1 VFVRRRSAV
10 AVAALTVTAAM
21 TAAIT
26 MATTGPAAA
35 VQTAQTS
42 IVSADP
48 VNWTPHVLDG
58 RVKAIVQTGNTII
71 LGGSFTKVSSAD
83 GKTTYNRN
91 NLVAFNATT
100 GAVSTTF
107 VPNPDGEVASLV
119 VAPDGTAVFAGGYF
133 DNVKSKPAK
142 SLAKINLS
150 DGSLKSGFT
159 APTLTGR
166 VKDMKL
172 AGSRLWIGG
181 NFTHVA
187 GKAQRALATLN
198 ATTGAY
204 DSYNKVVIDG
214 AYNNAAEQVLKF
226 DISPNGQR
234 LIAIGNFSTVDGQSR
249 PQLAMLDLSGTS
261 AKVANWQSDFYATQ
275 CAASYDTYMHD
286 LDISPDGKFFVVT
299 TTGAWRGN
307 QGPCDTT
314 SRFEVGSTG
323 SGIKPSWTNYS
334 GGDTMYAVAITGV
347 SVYIG
352 GHFRWQNNPNTL
364 DGDSPGAGA
373 ISREGIAALDPA
385 NGLPLRWN
393 PGRTKGVGVFDLLA
407 TSKGLWV
414 GSDTD
419 RIGNSEYH
427 ARVAFMPLSGGSTV
441 PQLAV
446 GTLPGDVH
454 LQPTTSSAAPVKRSF
469 NGTSVGS
476 TTTVPAGDIN
486 WNGLR
491 GRTML
496 GNRMYYGWSNGS
508 FLTRT
513 FNGTSYGTGITIAT
527 SDTLTVDTAF
537 HNDLKNATGMF
548 FSSGRLYYTVSG
560 QSSLYY
566 RYFTP
571 ESGVVGA
578 TRFTA
583 NDQGGEVSFSQAQ
596 GVFLANGKLY
606 YADSSSGNL
615 VRVDFS
621 GGKPVSGTS
630 TIVSGPKKDGNDWRT
645 RGSYVFPQ

>member
-1 VFVRRRSAV
+1 MFVRRRSAV
-10 AVAALTVTAAM
+10 AAAALIVTTAVTAAV
-21 TAAIT
+21 TV
-26 MATTGPAAA
+26 ATTGPANA
-35 VQTAQTS
+35 VQTPQTS
-42 IVSADP
+42 IVSANP

-58 RVKAIVQTGNTII
+58 RVKAIVQAGDTII

-83 GKTTYNRN
+83 GRTTYNRN
-91 NLVAFNATT
+91 NMVAFSAST
-100 GAVSTTF
+100 GAVSTSF
-107 VPNPDGEVASLV
+107 VPNPDGEVASLL
-119 VAPDGTAVFAGGYF
+119 VAPDGTSVFAGGYF
-133 DNVKSKPAK
+133 NNVKGKPAK

-150 DGSLKSGFT
+150 DGSLKAGFT
-159 APTLTGR
+159 TPAITGR
-166 VKDMKL
+166 VKDMRL
-172 AGSRLWIGG
+172 AGNRLWIAG

-187 GKAQRALATLN
+187 GNAQLGLATLN
-198 ATTGAY
+198 PGTGAF
-204 DSYNKVVIDG
+204 DRYNRLVFSDP
-214 AYNNAAEQVLKF
+214 YNNAAAQVLKI
-226 DISPNGQR
+226 DVSPNGQR
-234 LIAIGNFSTVDGQSR
+234 LIAIGNFSKVDGQSR
-249 PQLAMLDLSGTS
+249 PQLVMLDISGT
-261 AKVANWQSDFYATQ
+261 AARLANWQSDFYAPR
-275 CAASYDTYMHD
+275 CAAAYDSYMHD
-286 LDISPDGKFFVVT
+286 LDISPDGKYFVVT

-323 SGIKPSWTNYS
+323 TGIKPSWINYS
-334 GGDTMYAVAITGV
+334 GGDTMYAVAITGPA
-347 SVYIG
+347 VYIG

-373 ISREGIAALDPA
+373 IGREGIAALDPA

-427 ARVAFMPLSGGSTV
+427 ARIAFMPLSGGSTV

-454 LQPTTSSAAPVKRSF
+454 IQPTTSGAAPIRRGF
-469 NGTSVGS
+469 NGTSVSS
-476 TTTVPAGDIN
+476 TTNLPSGGIN

-508 FLTRT
+508 FIMRT
-513 FNGTSYGTGITIAT
+513 FNGSTYGAGSTITT
-527 SDTLTVDTAF
+527 SDLLKVDTAF

-548 FSSGRLYYTVSG
+548 FSSGRLYYTVNG

-571 ESGVVGA
+571 ESGAVGA

-583 NDQGGEVSFSQAQ
+583 SDLSTGVSFANAQ
-596 GVFLANGKLY
+596 GVFLAGGKLY
-606 YADSSSGNL
+606 YADSANGNL

-621 GGKPVSGTS
+621 GGKPVGGTDVV
-630 TIVSGPKKDGNDWRT
+630 VSGPKSDGNDWRT

>member
-1 VFVRRRSAV
+1 
-10 AVAALTVTAAM
+10 M

-26 MATTGPAAA
+26 MATSGPAVA

-48 VNWTPHVLDG
+48 VGWTPHVLDG
-58 RVKAIVQTGNTII
+58 RVKAIVQTGDTII

-91 NLVAFNATT
+91 NMVAFNAST

-107 VPNPDGEVASLV
+107 VPNPDGEVSSLV
-119 VAPDGTAVFAGGYF
+119 VAPDGTSLFVGGFFNNVAG
-133 DNVKSKPAK
+133 KASK
-142 SLAKINLS
+142 SLAKVNLS
-150 DGSLKSGFT
+150 DGKLKSGFT
-159 APTLTGR
+159 APALTGR
-166 VKDMKL
+166 VKDMRL
-172 AGSRLWIGG
+172 AGGRLWIAGT
-181 NFTHVA
+181 FTHVA
-187 GKAQRALATLN
+187 GNYAQPGLATLN
-198 ATTGAY
+198 ATSGAF
-204 DSYNKVVIDG
+204 DGYNRVKF
-214 AYNNAAEQVLKF
+214 AAPYNNATMQVLKI
-226 DISPNGQR
+226 DVSPNGQR
-234 LIAIGNFSTVDGQSR
+234 LVAIGNFSTVDGQSR

-261 AKVANWQSDFYATQ
+261 AKVANWQSDFYSTQ
-275 CAASYDTYMHD
+275 CAAAYDTYMHD
-286 LDISPDGKFFVVT
+286 VDISPDGKYFVVT

-323 SGIKPSWTNYS
+323 TGLKPSWTSYS
-334 GGDTMYAVAITGV
+334 GGDTMYAIAITGPA
-347 SVYIG
+347 VYIG

-373 ISREGIAALDPA
+373 IGREGIAALDPA

-427 ARVAFMPLSGGSTV
+427 ARIAFMPLSGGSSV

-454 LQPTTSSAAPVKRSF
+454 LQPTTSGAAPIKRSF
-469 NGTSVGS
+469 NGTSVG
-476 TTTVPAGDIN
+476 TTSTVPTGGIN
-486 WNGLR
+486 WNGQR
-491 GRTML
+491 GATML

-508 FLTRT
+508 FITRT
-513 FNGTSYGTGITIAT
+513 FNGTSYGTGTTIAT
-527 SDTLTVDTAF
+527 SDALTTDTAF
-537 HNDLKNATGMF
+537 HTDLASATGMF
-548 FSSGRLYYTVSG
+548 FYSGRLYYTVSG
-560 QSSLYY
+560 RSSLYY

-571 ESGVVGA
+571 ESGAVGA

-583 NDQGGEVSFSQAQ
+583 DASGVSFSQAQ
-596 GVFLANGKLY
+596 GVFLANSKLY

-621 GGKPVSGTS
+621 GGKPVSNTS
-630 TIVSGPKKDGNDWRT
+630 AIVSGPKTDGNDWRT